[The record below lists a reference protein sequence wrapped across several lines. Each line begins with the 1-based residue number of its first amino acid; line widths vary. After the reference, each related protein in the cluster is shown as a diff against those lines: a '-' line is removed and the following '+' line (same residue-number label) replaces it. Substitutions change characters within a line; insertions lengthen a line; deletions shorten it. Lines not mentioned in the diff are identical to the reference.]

1 MGWHEPPVTRTL
13 PPASASLS
21 AIIVSALPN
30 CKWKPQG
37 HVWVP
42 SSQAAPDLLICT
54 VCQKDAAVCTQRN
67 PQTLRF
73 KARES
78 KGTTASSEKLYL
90 NPPEITGR
98 VQGNEALF
106 LPLHSSVRTG
116 MKQGSWTVGKIQGVF
131 ILLFFSP
138 PSPQDRTLH
147 SKQAIATLWKDIHTG
162 DLIIAISKK
171 LKLSGC
177 GVRGKMSFL
186 SGEKHHQ
193 VLLVE
198 AEKTV
203 CSGPCGQT
211 HNGQQNVVLSQ
222 HRHRIERL

>member
-1 MGWHEPPVTRTL
+1 MVWLKVILPIMGWHEPPVTRTL

-78 KGTTASSEKLYL
+78 KDTTASSEKLYL

-106 LPLHSSVRTG
+106 LPLHSSARTG
-116 MKQGSWTVGKIQGVF
+116 MKQGKLNCRENSRCIY
-131 ILLFFSP
+131 IIIFFVNCS
-138 PSPQDRTLH
+138 
-147 SKQAIATLWKDIHTG
+147 IETG
-162 DLIIAISKK
+162 
-171 LKLSGC
+171 
-177 GVRGKMSFL
+177 
-186 SGEKHHQ
+186 
-193 VLLVE
+193 
-198 AEKTV
+198 
-203 CSGPCGQT
+203 
-211 HNGQQNVVLSQ
+211 
-222 HRHRIERL
+222 